1 MADIITLGGSANLIA
16 DLEKGDIFEL
26 TGLDIN
32 GKVLQ
37 SINVQLVGTGLS
49 DQVSLILPESITLNY
64 REVSFN
70 INRGDF
76 NNTLVVVCV
85 GNDTINGVPSG
96 QKFKLQPQNIVQQ
109 VVLFQSTRWTISQ
122 AFIPA

>member
-1 MADIITLGGSANLIA
+1 MADTIILGGSANIIA
-16 DLEKGDIFEL
+16 DLEKGDLFEL

-37 SINVQLVGTGLS
+37 TINVQLVGTGTS
-49 DQVSLILPESITLNY
+49 DQVIFILPESIKLNY

-70 INRGDF
+70 INRGEF
-76 NNTLVVVCV
+76 ENTLAIVCQ

-96 QKFKLQPQNIVQQ
+96 AKFKLQSENVVQQ
-109 VVLFQSTRWTISQ
+109 IVLLQATKWTISQ